1 MWKKRAE
8 QSPEGEGREVC
19 QPGVSS
25 LVQHLT
31 NSGPRISKT
40 PAPKEQT
47 ENCQVCNCSQFWR
60 HFAEAKCTYS
70 LIACIPTSAF
80 NTCIRSGDGEFCS
93 CFKCEQ
99 TEMLLA
105 CRALQV
111 YEDYG
116 VPMSRI
122 HQAQHRSGNT
132 PGLSGALRFPHCCV
146 FWLQSE
152 QKGTAHFSHLLSFR
166 VDITQT
172 LPRTDRIMRLCIGS
186 HVQFLFGSFCVLSC
200 LLRFLWQAFMKKLVH
215 SF

>member
-1 MWKKRAE
+1 MYL
-8 QSPEGEGREVC
+8 
-19 QPGVSS
+19 
-25 LVQHLT
+25 LV
-31 NSGPRISKT
+31 
-40 PAPKEQT
+40 
-47 ENCQVCNCSQFWR
+47 NCMHSDLC
-60 HFAEAKCTYS
+60 
-70 LIACIPTSAF
+70 L
-80 NTCIRSGDGEFCS
+80 NTCIHSGDGESCS

-99 TEMLLA
+99 TEMLCV

-152 QKGTAHFSHLLSFR
+152 QKGTAHFSHLLSFH
-166 VDITQT
+166 VGITQT

-186 HVQFLFGSFCVLSC
+186 HVQFCVLGC
-200 LLRFLWQAFMKKLVH
+200 LLIFLWQAFMKKLVH